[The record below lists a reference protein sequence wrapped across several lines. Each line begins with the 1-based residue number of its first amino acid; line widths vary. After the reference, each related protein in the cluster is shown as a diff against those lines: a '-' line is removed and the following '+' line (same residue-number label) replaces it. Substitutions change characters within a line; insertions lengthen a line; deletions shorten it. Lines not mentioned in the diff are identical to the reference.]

1 MFETQYS
8 MVHDPL
14 HKSAP
19 VSTMLRTLLAVML
32 LPPLLATLSHTD
44 ELGVHSW

>member
-1 MFETQYS
+1 

-19 VSTMLRTLLAVML
+19 VSTMLRTLFAVMAL
-32 LPPLLATLSHTD
+32 FTSLVILSHTD
-44 ELGVHSW
+44 ELGVHS